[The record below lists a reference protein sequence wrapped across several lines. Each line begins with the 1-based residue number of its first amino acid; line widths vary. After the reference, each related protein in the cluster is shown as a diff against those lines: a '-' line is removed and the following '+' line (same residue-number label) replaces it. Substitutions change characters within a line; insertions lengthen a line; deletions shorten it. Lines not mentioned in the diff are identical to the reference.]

1 MKRRSTYLTCTAL
14 IALSALAYAPS
25 AEAGDA
31 RGAYVGIAAG
41 WDGQEKIRAD
51 LSGAQYL
58 RKDLSTDDN
67 ALVVFSGGYRF
78 ANHWRLEGEINY
90 TNHGMGG
97 GEFSGH
103 TSTLGGMVNALY
115 EFDVAPRLS
124 LALGAGIGMGA
135 GTIKITGNGSSTSTA
150 NRIHDTRTAPQWQL
164 IGEANYTLTPHLEL
178 FANYRYRGLQLDND
192 TYGTSYYTSSGYNTV
207 GKVHSWHDH
216 AVLFGIRFFFNGP
229 AEPPA
234 PAKPVAAPPPP
245 PPVAAAPVPPPP
257 PPVTSYV
264 VFFDFAQ
271 SDLTDKAQ
279 DIIAAAVKTAKA
291 NGFVRIH
298 IVGHTDTTGAD
309 TLNQG
314 LSEKRAEIVKA
325 KMAELGLDASG
336 IAVEGKGFH
345 DLLVPT
351 GKNVK
356 EPQNRRA
363 VIDLG
368 K

>member
-1 MKRRSTYLTCTAL
+1 MKRRSTLLACTAFLALTALTC
-14 IALSALAYAPS
+14 APS
-25 AEAGDA
+25 AQAGEA

-41 WDGQEKIRAD
+41 WNSQENIRAD
-51 LSGAQYL
+51 LSGSQYL
-58 RKDLSTDDN
+58 RKELSTDDN
-67 ALVVFSGGYRF
+67 ALLVFSGGYRF
-78 ANHWRLEGEINY
+78 DNHWRLEGEINY
-90 TNHGMGG
+90 TNHGMGK

-103 TSTLGGMVNALY
+103 TSTLGGMINALY

-135 GTIKITGNGSSTSTA
+135 GTVKITGNGSSTSTS

-192 TYGTSYYTSSGYNTV
+192 TYATRYYTTSGYDTV
-207 GKVHSWHDH
+207 GKLHSWHDH
-216 AVLFGIRFFFNGP
+216 TVLFGIRFFFNGP
-229 AEPPA
+229 AKPA
-234 PAKPVAAPPPP
+234 APVAAAPPPP
-245 PPVAAAPVPPPP
+245 PPAAVPTPPPP
-257 PPVTSYV
+257 PPVTTYV
-264 VFFDFAQ
+264 VFFDFA
-271 SDLTDKAQ
+271 SADLTDTSKQIVAQ
-279 DIIAAAVKTAKA
+279 AVKTAKT
-291 NGFVRIH
+291 NGFVRVR
-298 IVGHTDTTGAD
+298 IVGHTDTTGSAQ
-309 TLNQG
+309 LNQD

-325 KMAELGLDASG
+325 QMAELGLDATG

-368 K
+368 Q